1 MLTMT
6 RKRGRPRRGSA
17 WYTHKEQRR
26 RRKNL
31 ERALSMAISILRQRA
46 RADQL
51 ALHAIIAGPGT
62 KRSIHTMAIEPR
74 SSLEGGTA
82 DEFPTCYVDETSYL
96 EDLATNQLSP
106 SHGAG
111 YTGW

>member
-1 MLTMT
+1 MT

-17 WYTHKEQRR
+17 WYTHKEQRQ

-31 ERALSMAISILRQRA
+31 ERALSMATSILRQRA

-51 ALHAIIAGPGT
+51 ALHAIIAEPGT
-62 KRSIHTMAIEPR
+62 ERSIHTMAIEPG
-74 SSLEGGTA
+74 SSLEGGAA

-96 EDLATNQLSP
+96 EEFSDHPGTP

-111 YTGW
+111 FTGW